1 MSEAQNQEYLLDV
14 KNLTTY
20 FPITEGIV
28 VTRPV
33 AQVHAVENVTF
44 GIRPGETLSL
54 VGESGCGKSTVGRN
68 IIGLE

>member
-1 MSEAQNQEYLLDV
+1 VSQTEVASGTKKGSNKMSEAQNLDYLLDV

-54 VGESGCGKSTVGRN
+54 VG
-68 IIGLE
+68 

>member
-28 VTRPV
+28 ITRPV

-54 VGESGCGKSTVGRN
+54 VG
-68 IIGLE
+68 